1 MNIWELLQA
10 VVTAFETGM
19 CVWLCDTLIYN
30 GEFVRERKG
39 YAVGSILLLTVFVL
53 GNRQYTFFS
62 WPILFAQ
69 TFLVWFL
76 FLGRKWKCRTLCFLV
91 VFNYYLLITLLDLV
105 FSFWAVSYLDN
116 NFWSELYYEVGQ
128 ERLLLYS
135 VSRCIMFGVCL
146 SLWACRKK
154 YRFCIEEYK
163 GVLFS
168 VGIVGTIWGWLLL
181 KTLERQGTYMG
192 LEDSFQVVT
201 CLLILLA
208 LMAIELRSTYIK
220 AESKIIQMKNELLE
234 QNHRDMQKQY
244 KNSQYI
250 FHDFKNHLILLKN
263 YVDRKEYEK
272 LSAYLGRIMEPIES
286 LDNFSYTGS
295 EMLDLVLN
303 IKRSEAV
310 QKGIQYL
317 VETDRNIE
325 LNINENAL
333 GNIFFNL
340 LDNAIEACEKIV
352 GLDRWIRIVIKKNNQ
367 VYIMKVEN
375 SIAEPV
381 TIQDGEYMSGKKD
394 KEQHGIGMKSV
405 KATVEQYGGD
415 VQWNHT
421 KERFTVVITFFGNG
435 LYR

>member
-1 MNIWELLQA
+1 MNVWELLQA

-105 FSFWAVSYLDN
+105 FSFLAVSYLDN

-405 KATVEQYGGD
+405 KATVEQYGGE

-421 KERFTVVITFFGNG
+421 KEKFTVVITFFGNG
-435 LYR
+435 L

>member
-1 MNIWELLQA
+1 MNVWELLQA
-10 VVTAFETGM
+10 VVTACETGM

-105 FSFWAVSYLDN
+105 FSFLAVSYLDN

-154 YRFCIEEYK
+154 YKFCIEEYK

-405 KATVEQYGGD
+405 KATVEQYGGE

-421 KERFTVVITFFGNG
+421 KEKFTVVITFFGNG
-435 LYR
+435 L

>member
-1 MNIWELLQA
+1 MNVWELLQA

-39 YAVGSILLLTVFVL
+39 SAVGSILLLTVFVL

-105 FSFWAVSYLDN
+105 FSFLAVSYLDN

-154 YRFCIEEYK
+154 YKFCIEEYK

-405 KATVEQYGGD
+405 KATVEQYGGE

-421 KERFTVVITFFGNG
+421 KEKFTVVITFFGNG
-435 LYR
+435 L

>member
-1 MNIWELLQA
+1 MNVWELLQA

-105 FSFWAVSYLDN
+105 FSFLAVSYLDN

-154 YRFCIEEYK
+154 YKFCIEEYK

-405 KATVEQYGGD
+405 KATVEQYGGE

-421 KERFTVVITFFGNG
+421 KEKFTVVITFFGNG
-435 LYR
+435 L

>member
-1 MNIWELLQA
+1 MNVWELLQA

-105 FSFWAVSYLDN
+105 FSFLAVSYLDN

-325 LNINENAL
+325 LNINENTL

-405 KATVEQYGGD
+405 KATVEQYGGE

-421 KERFTVVITFFGNG
+421 KEKFTVVITFFGNG
-435 LYR
+435 L

>member
-405 KATVEQYGGD
+405 KATVEQYGGE

-421 KERFTVVITFFGNG
+421 KEKFTVVITFFGNG
-435 LYR
+435 L

>member
-1 MNIWELLQA
+1 MNVWELLQA

-76 FLGRKWKCRTLCFLV
+76 FLGRKWKCRTPCFLV

-105 FSFWAVSYLDN
+105 FSFLAVSYLDN

-154 YRFCIEEYK
+154 YKFCIEEYK

-405 KATVEQYGGD
+405 KATVEQYGGE

-421 KERFTVVITFFGNG
+421 KEKFTVVITFFGNG
-435 LYR
+435 L

>member
-1 MNIWELLQA
+1 MNVWELLQA

-105 FSFWAVSYLDN
+105 FSFLAVSYLDN

-181 KTLERQGTYMG
+181 KTLERQG
-192 LEDSFQVVT
+192 
-201 CLLILLA
+201 
-208 LMAIELRSTYIK
+208 
-220 AESKIIQMKNELLE
+220 
-234 QNHRDMQKQY
+234 
-244 KNSQYI
+244 
-250 FHDFKNHLILLKN
+250 N
-263 YVDRKEYEK
+263 Y
-272 LSAYLGRIMEPIES
+272 
-286 LDNFSYTGS
+286 
-295 EMLDLVLN
+295 
-303 IKRSEAV
+303 
-310 QKGIQYL
+310 
-317 VETDRNIE
+317 
-325 LNINENAL
+325 
-333 GNIFFNL
+333 
-340 LDNAIEACEKIV
+340 
-352 GLDRWIRIVIKKNNQ
+352 
-367 VYIMKVEN
+367 
-375 SIAEPV
+375 
-381 TIQDGEYMSGKKD
+381 
-394 KEQHGIGMKSV
+394 IGM
-405 KATVEQYGGD
+405 
-415 VQWNHT
+415 
-421 KERFTVVITFFGNG
+421 
-435 LYR
+435 

>member
-1 MNIWELLQA
+1 MNVWELFQA

-105 FSFWAVSYLDN
+105 FSFLAVSYLDN

-405 KATVEQYGGD
+405 KATVEQYGGE

-421 KERFTVVITFFGNG
+421 KEKFTVVITFFGNG
-435 LYR
+435 L